1 MQKQWCRESY
11 PSIDMVSFG
20 NKLKEVCEKQQVS
33 AEDLKDYLHL
43 SSIQAVYLWF
53 NGKRLPNVDNLYA
66 ISRYLGIRMDDLV
79 SSDSGERAEYIMR
92 NDLLPNHGK
101 RVMLYCMWL
110 RLDE

>member
-1 MQKQWCRESY
+1 MQEQKGGESY

-20 NKLKEVCEKQQVS
+20 NRLKEVCEKQQVT
-33 AEDLKDYLHL
+33 AGDLKDYLHL

-66 ISRYLGIRMDDLV
+66 ISKYLGIRMDDLV
-79 SSDSGERAEYIMR
+79 SSDSRERAEHIMR
-92 NDLLPNHGK
+92 NDLLPKHGK

-110 RLDE
+110 RLDK